1 MKGKAIVMEKNLEKY
16 RKEVKKR
23 IAACAVF
30 AVLIAAA
37 FVVKFFVIGGIPG
50 FKRAFA
56 IGFVPVIVISLICM
70 MIIDI
75 IRLRDDEKLKAAF
88 IADNDE
94 RIAAIRI
101 KSGHPV
107 VVYLSEALI
116 VAGLISPNETVSK
129 TLIIAA
135 IAQLVV
141 SCVLKAIFSKIM

>member
-1 MKGKAIVMEKNLEKY
+1 MEKNLEKY

-23 IAACAVF
+23 IIACGVF
-30 AVLIAAA
+30 AVLIVAA
-37 FVVKFFVIGGIPG
+37 FVVKFFVIGIPDD
-50 FKRAFA
+50 FKRGFVR
-56 IGFVPVIVISLICM
+56 GFVPVIVVSLIAM

-75 IRLRDDEKLKAAF
+75 TRLHDDEKLKVAF

-94 RIAAIRI
+94 RTAAIRI

-107 VVYLSEALI
+107 VVYLSEVLI

-135 IAQLVV
+135 VGQLVV
-141 SCVLKAIFSKIM
+141 SCVLKAIYSKIM

>member
-1 MKGKAIVMEKNLEKY
+1 MEKNLEKY

-23 IAACAVF
+23 IIACAVF
-30 AVLIAAA
+30 AVLIVAA
-37 FVVKFFVIGGIPG
+37 FIVKVFVIGVIPN
-50 FKRAFA
+50 FKRGFV
-56 IGFVPVIVISLICM
+56 IGFVPVIVISFICM

-75 IRLRDDEKLKAAF
+75 RRLHDDQKLKAAF

-94 RIAAIRI
+94 RSAAIRI

-116 VAGLISPNETVSK
+116 VAGLASPNETVSK

-141 SCVLKAIFSKIM
+141 SCVLKVIYSKIM

>member
-1 MKGKAIVMEKNLEKY
+1 MEKNLEKY

-23 IAACAVF
+23 IIACAVF
-30 AVLIAAA
+30 AVLIVAA
-37 FVVKFFVIGGIPG
+37 FVVKVFVIGVIPN
-50 FKRAFA
+50 FKRGFV
-56 IGFVPVIVISLICM
+56 IGFVPVIVISFICM

-75 IRLRDDEKLKAAF
+75 RRLHDDEKLKAAF

-94 RIAAIRI
+94 RSAAIRI

-116 VAGLISPNETVSK
+116 VAGLISTNETVSK

-135 IAQLVV
+135 IAQLIV
-141 SCVLKAIFSKIM
+141 SCVLKVIYSKIM

>member
-1 MKGKAIVMEKNLEKY
+1 MEKNLEKY

-23 IAACAVF
+23 IIACAVF
-30 AVLIAAA
+30 AVLIVAA
-37 FVVKFFVIGGIPG
+37 FIVKVFVIGGISN
-50 FKRAFA
+50 FKRGFV
-56 IGFVPVIVISLICM
+56 IGFVPVIVISFICM

-75 IRLRDDEKLKAAF
+75 RRLHDDQKLKAAF

-94 RIAAIRI
+94 RSAAIRI

-116 VAGLISPNETVSK
+116 VAGLISTNETVSK

-141 SCVLKAIFSKIM
+141 SCVLKVIYGKIM